1 LTLQAPIGSKRECK
15 FEMVRAG
22 GRTLRA
28 AVWKAES
35 EHSER
40 PLLFFNGIGANI
52 EAMAPLA
59 DWFADRDLV
68 TFDMPGVGKS
78 PDPVVPYTP
87 WSMAWRATRVMDT
100 FGYAKADV
108 MGVSW
113 GGGMAQQFAFQHA
126 SRAGKLVLAATSA
139 GMVMVPGNI
148 SSLSKMASPRRYMD
162 PDFLLANFRALYG
175 GDDAGAHGH
184 VGRLSP
190 PSRRGYLYQLGAML
204 GWTSAWYLPFLRAKT
219 LILMGKA
226 DHVVPPVNGTILQ
239 SLMPNARLELV
250 EGGHLFLVSRAR
262 EVAPL
267 IRDFLAEPDVDPVRK
282 RDSVPAKDAG

>member
-1 LTLQAPIGSKRECK
+1 MTVQTPIGSKRECK

-22 GRTLRA
+22 GRSLRV

-35 EHSER
+35 EPAER

-68 TFDMPGVGKS
+68 TFDMPGVGGS
-78 PDPVVPYTP
+78 PSPLIPYTP
-87 WSMAWRATRVMDT
+87 WSMAWRTTSVLDQ
-100 FGYAKADV
+100 FGYEKADV

-113 GGGMAQQFAFQHA
+113 GGGMAQHFAFQHP
-126 SRAGKLVLAATSA
+126 SRTGKLVLAATSA

-148 SSLSKMASPRRYMD
+148 SSLSKMASPRRYID
-162 PDFLLANFRALYG
+162 SEYLLKNFQTLYG
-175 GDDAGAHGH
+175 GDDNGAGSH
-184 VGRLSP
+184 VGRLTP
-190 PSRRGYLYQLGAML
+190 PTRRGYLYQLGAML

-219 LILMGKA
+219 LILMG
-226 DHVVPPVNGTILQ
+226 DSDNIVPPVNGTILQ
-239 SLMPNARLELV
+239 SLLPNSRLELV
-250 EGGHLFLVSRAR
+250 KGGHLFLVSRAR

-267 IRDFLAEPDVDPVRK
+267 IRDFLAGPDVEPVRK
-282 RDSVPAKDAG
+282 RESAQPPKA

>member
-1 LTLQAPIGSKRECK
+1 MTVQAPIGSRRECK

-22 GRTLRA
+22 GRSLRV
-28 AVWKAES
+28 AVWKAEAQPAQ
-35 EHSER
+35 R

-68 TFDMPGVGKS
+68 TFDMPGVGRS

-87 WSMAWRATRVMDT
+87 WSMAWRTTRVMDK
-100 FGYAKADV
+100 FGYEKADV

-113 GGGMAQQFAFQHA
+113 GGGMAQHFAFQHPT
-126 SRAGKLVLAATSA
+126 RTGKLVLAATSA
-139 GMVMVPGNI
+139 GMLMVPGNI

-162 PDFLLANFRALYG
+162 SDFLLKNFQALYG
-175 GDDAGAHGH
+175 GDDNGAHGH
-184 VGRLSP
+184 VGRLTP

-219 LILMGKA
+219 LILMGDA
-226 DHVVPPVNGTILQ
+226 DNVVPPVNGTILQ
-239 SLMPNARLELV
+239 SLLPNARLELV
-250 EGGHLFLVSRAR
+250 KGGHLFLVSRAR

-267 IRDFLAEPDVDPVRK
+267 IRDFLAEPDEISARRK
-282 RDSVPAKDAG
+282 ATNV